1 MLKLESGGEG
11 AGGRKRAGGNGG
23 GGRGVRCN
31 IMKRVIVIA
40 VFWDVVSSQ
49 CIVLLYICRHGCNE
63 LDQKST

>member
-40 VFWDVVSSQ
+40 VFWDAVSSQ
-49 CIVLLYICRHGCNE
+49 CIVLL
-63 LDQKST
+63 